1 MNQKNFKAHISNRI
15 HPIIGY
21 LFVGGSAAMIDW
33 SIFAILV
40 FLLDVNY
47 LISATFS
54 FIFATL
60 ANYILGI
67 KTIFTSGVNF
77 SQKKE
82 ISLVFLVSVIGLV
95 INLSF
100 LAIFSEILNLN
111 LMASKIGASFIAFA
125 WNYISRMHFIF
136 KKTSL

>member
-1 MNQKNFKAHISNRI
+1 MNQKNFKAHISSRI

>member
-1 MNQKNFKAHISNRI
+1 MNHRNFKAQTSAKVN
-15 HPIIGY
+15 PIIGY
-21 LFVGGSAAMIDW
+21 LFVGGLAAMVDW

-67 KTIFTSGVNF
+67 KTIFTSGANF
-77 SQKKE
+77 TQKKE
-82 ISLVFLVSVIGLV
+82 ISLVFLVSAIGLV

-100 LAIFSEILNLN
+100 LAIFSGKLNLN
-111 LMASKIGASFIAFA
+111 LMTSKIGASFIAFA

-136 KKTSL
+136 KNTNL

>member
-1 MNQKNFKAHISNRI
+1 MNHKNFKAQTSAKVN
-15 HPIIGY
+15 PIIGY
-21 LFVGGSAAMIDW
+21 LFVGGLAAMVDW

-67 KTIFTSGVNF
+67 KTIFTSGANF
-77 SQKKE
+77 TQKKE
-82 ISLVFLVSVIGLV
+82 ISLVFLVSAIGLV

-100 LAIFSEILNLN
+100 LAIFSGMLNLN
-111 LMASKIGASFIAFA
+111 LMTSKIGASFIALA
-125 WNYISRMHFIF
+125 WNYISSTHFF
-136 KKTSL
+136 FNES